1 MRAHE
6 ASREA
11 GHGSPPR
18 SAQPARRTPHPS
30 PGVRGPAAALA
41 LQRTVGNAAVARMIE
56 EERRGSGGDPAPVR
70 QDAEPVQRSSVHQVL
85 RSAGRPL
92 DGATRHEM
100 ESRLGADFSDVR
112 LHTGSTARASAAE
125 VGARAYT
132 SGNHVVIGEGGGDR
146 HTLAHE
152 LTHVI
157 QQRQGRWR
165 HRQRRGPQGLRPV
178 RPLRARGGGQ
188 RHPRARHAAR
198 RRPRWGVRRR
208 RAAAGGRD
216 PGAADRG
223 ATDRGA
229 ADRGAA
235 DAPKRD
241 TDTAEIRGNSPPRRH
256 TRAKSRAENLDL
268 NRPTLEFE
276 SSYDG
281 PQEQRMHAN
290 QSIGFTQVA
299 KLKNP
304 EGAPQR
310 VSTNYHFWQEVTD
323 SNTQIVEAD
332 GPHGQD
338 SERPWA
344 QDGPYRPPYTNPV
357 ITDAQNSIS
366 FTDDPGFS
374 TNRSLTSG
382 YWLRSYQVS
391 FRWKV
396 ARRTGAWNRNLPSWT
411 SPVVT
416 HTLESVF
423 DPENPEASA
432 PITHEAAGDHTWAVD
447 LSAVGDA

>member
-1 MRAHE
+1 
-6 ASREA
+6 
-11 GHGSPPR
+11 
-18 SAQPARRTPHPS
+18 
-30 PGVRGPAAALA
+30 
-41 LQRTVGNAAVARMIE
+41 MIE

-132 SGNHVVIGEGGGDR
+132 SGNHVVIGEGGADR

-157 QQRQGRWR
+157 QQRQGPVA
-165 HRQRRGPQGLRPV
+165 GTDNGAGLRVSDPSDHYE
-178 RPLRARGGGQ
+178 REAEANATRALATPL
-188 RHPRARHAAR
+188 
-198 RRPRWGVRRR
+198 
-208 RAAAGGRD
+208 
-216 PGAADRG
+216 AADRAG
-223 ATDRGA
+223 AFGDGVPPPEAGTQVQRTGA
-229 ADRGAA
+229 RRTGAQRTA
-235 DAPKRD
+235 VQRMPPKRD

-374 TNRSLTSG
+374 TNRSMTSG

>member
-132 SGNHVVIGEGGGDR
+132 SGNHVVIGEGGADR

-157 QQRQGRWR
+157 QQRQGPVA
-165 HRQRRGPQGLRPV
+165 GTDNGAGLRVSDPSDHYE
-178 RPLRARGGGQ
+178 REAEANATRALATPL
-188 RHPRARHAAR
+188 
-198 RRPRWGVRRR
+198 
-208 RAAAGGRD
+208 
-216 PGAADRG
+216 AADRAG
-223 ATDRGA
+223 AFGDGV
-229 ADRGAA
+229 
-235 DAPKRD
+235 
-241 TDTAEIRGNSPPRRH
+241 PPPE
-256 TRAKSRAENLDL
+256 A
-268 NRPTLEFE
+268 
-276 SSYDG
+276 G
-281 PQEQRMHAN
+281 
-290 QSIGFTQVA
+290 TQV
-299 KLKNP
+299 
-304 EGAPQR
+304 QR
-310 VSTNYHFWQEVTD
+310 T
-323 SNTQIVEAD
+323 
-332 GPHGQD
+332 G
-338 SERPWA
+338 
-344 QDGPYRPPYTNPV
+344 
-357 ITDAQNSIS
+357 
-366 FTDDPGFS
+366 
-374 TNRSLTSG
+374 
-382 YWLRSYQVS
+382 
-391 FRWKV
+391 
-396 ARRTGAWNRNLPSWT
+396 ARRTGAQRTAVQRMPPSATRTPRRSGGTARRAATPAPSPARRTSISTGPPWSSSPAMTARRNSGCTPTRASGSLRWPS
-411 SPVVT
+411 
-416 HTLESVF
+416 
-423 DPENPEASA
+423 
-432 PITHEAAGDHTWAVD
+432 
-447 LSAVGDA
+447 